1 MTIIERL
8 RLLLVFYLIAAGFV
22 LSLVV
27 FYPGLMTYDARYVY
41 AAITDGHVGDWQS
54 PVMTWLWAWIDPIA
68 PGSASMFLL
77 IATLYW
83 LAFAVLALVLIQ
95 KSTVCGLALPVFAC
109 IPPAFVLLG
118 VIWRDVLF
126 ANTWLLGTALTF
138 AVADFRALHRLPAL
152 LIALVLV
159 AFGVLLRPNALLAA
173 PILCAYVLWPS
184 RWYWRRLAVL
194 YIPAVAV
201 LFALIQLVYYDVL
214 GAARQHPLHEIF
226 VFDLGGIS
234 HFSKQNVFPVEF
246 TPEQTA
252 LLTSSCYDP
261 TMWDVYW
268 NREPCRFVMDIIEKQ
283 EKIFGTPA
291 LFDAWKHAIFAH
303 PRAYLEHR
311 ATYVWT
317 FLTGENFTVW
327 FQDLDDPS
335 KVVFPDNAALMAVK
349 TVHDT
354 LKPTPLFRTGT
365 WLLLC
370 AFACVYALRRRQTAA
385 GAFVLAVGGSAIVY
399 LATFSVVG
407 VAADFRY
414 AYWVVLAGL
423 ASATA
428 AALPSSG
435 KAG

>member
-1 MTIIERL
+1 MTIFERL

-22 LSLVV
+22 LTLVV

-41 AAITDGHVGDWQS
+41 AAIADGHVGDWQS

-77 IATLYW
+77 IAALYW
-83 LAFAVLALVLIQ
+83 LAFAVLALVLVQ
-95 KSTVCGLALPVFAC
+95 KSTVCGLALPVLAC
-109 IPPAFVLLG
+109 APPAFVLLG

-126 ANTWLLGTALTF
+126 ADTWLLATALTF
-138 AVADFRALHRLPAL
+138 AVADFRAVHRLPAL
-152 LIALVLV
+152 LIALILV

-184 RWYWRRLAVL
+184 RSHWRRLAVL

-214 GAARQHPLHEIF
+214 GATRQHPLHEIF

-268 NREPCRFVMDIIEKQ
+268 NREPCRFVMDIVEKQ
-283 EKIFGTPA
+283 EKIFGTPR
-291 LFDAWKHAIFAH
+291 LFDAWKRAILAH

-311 ATYVWT
+311 ATFMWT
-317 FLTGENFTVW
+317 FLAGENFTVW

-335 KVVFPDNAALMAVK
+335 KVVFSDNAALMAVK
-349 TVHDT
+349 TAHDA
-354 LKPTPLFRTGT
+354 LKPTPLFRAGT

-370 AFACVYALRRRQTAA
+370 AFACVYALRRRRTAA
-385 GAFVLAVGGSAIVY
+385 GAFALAVGGSAIVY

-414 AYWVVLAGL
+414 AYWAVLAGL
-423 ASATA
+423 TSATA

-435 KAG
+435 KKH